1 MKLKIEPIYK
11 SINMKKKNLISR
23 KFKVDVSTSP
33 DDILTFHNN
42 KQKFCEVTKALIKL
56 LC

>member
-1 MKLKIEPIYK
+1 
-11 SINMKKKNLISR
+11 MKKKKSLISR
-23 KFKVDVSTSP
+23 KFKVDVPTSP

-42 KQKFCEVTKALIKL
+42 KQKICEVTKALIKL

>member
-11 SINMKKKNLISR
+11 SINMKKKSLISR
-23 KFKVDVSTSP
+23 KFKVDVSTSL

-42 KQKFCEVTKALIKL
+42 KQKICEVTKALIKL